1 LSCRRDRVLN
11 TLPAG
16 GIFASSLADVARQCA
31 PILIAVFNT
40 EQVELA
46 AVCQCSG
53 NRRGLSNPHAQG
65 VQWGYGA
72 MGNARW
78 KGVRLRD
85 VPVILDDLARNYA
98 PQ

>member
-1 LSCRRDRVLN
+1 
-11 TLPAG
+11 
-16 GIFASSLADVARQCA
+16 
-31 PILIAVFNT
+31 
-40 EQVELA
+40 
-46 AVCQCSG
+46 
-53 NRRGLSNPHAQG
+53 LSNPHVQG

-85 VPVILDDLARNYA
+85 VPVILDYLARNYA